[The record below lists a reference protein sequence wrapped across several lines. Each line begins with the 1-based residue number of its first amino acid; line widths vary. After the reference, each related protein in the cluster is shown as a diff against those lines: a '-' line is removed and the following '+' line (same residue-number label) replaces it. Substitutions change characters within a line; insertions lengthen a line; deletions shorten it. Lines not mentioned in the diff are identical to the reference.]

1 MRTRRAF
8 GVAALLASVV
18 AAGCAQDAGDE
29 VTGGA
34 ESAEE
39 TDATEATAAE
49 RRAYVDAIVAAE
61 ADDDDLT
68 PEQRTCVAES
78 FVDGFG
84 VDEIVAAGV
93 TPEDIRSDE
102 VDSLADIG
110 LDFSGEQSAS
120 FYDRMTGC
128 MDVKALL
135 IDSIFGDDLPQE
147 AADCLH
153 ENLSD
158 DLVERV
164 VTIGYT
170 QGETG
175 LDGEPG
181 LAAEVEEAVAPCMAL
196 SGP

>member
-1 MRTRRAF
+1 MKTRRAF

-18 AAGCAQDAGDE
+18 GVGCAEEAGDE
-29 VTGGA
+29 VAGEA

-39 TDATEATAAE
+39 TGATEATAAE
-49 RRAYVDAIVAAE
+49 RQAYVDAIVGAE
-61 ADDDDLT
+61 EDDDDLT
-68 PEQRTCVAES
+68 PDQRRCVAES

-93 TPEDIRSDE
+93 TPDDIRSDE
-102 VDSLADIG
+102 VDSPADIG
-110 LDFSGEQSAS
+110 LDFSEEQAAS
-120 FYDRMTGC
+120 FYDRMTEC

-135 IDSIFGDDLPQE
+135 IDSIVGDDLPQE

-153 ENLSD
+153 DNLTD

-164 VTIGYT
+164 VTIGFT
-170 QGETG
+170 QGEAG
-175 LDGEPG
+175 LDDEPG

>member
-1 MRTRRAF
+1 
-8 GVAALLASVV
+8 
-18 AAGCAQDAGDE
+18 
-29 VTGGA
+29 
-34 ESAEE
+34 
-39 TDATEATAAE
+39 
-49 RRAYVDAIVAAE
+49 
-61 ADDDDLT
+61 
-68 PEQRTCVAES
+68 
-78 FVDGFG
+78 
-84 VDEIVAAGV
+84 
-93 TPEDIRSDE
+93 
-102 VDSLADIG
+102 VDSPADIG

-135 IDSIFGDDLPQE
+135 IDSIVGDDLPQE

-175 LDGEPG
+175 LD
-181 LAAEVEEAVAPCMAL
+181 AARVAVEVEEAVAFCMAL
-196 SGP
+196 SATTRRWRRRRRGMAAFRPRPQTVPAAVICVPDGCAGTLDARRPHPAEAAAMPVLARRRGRGGRALSCRGWRRAAT